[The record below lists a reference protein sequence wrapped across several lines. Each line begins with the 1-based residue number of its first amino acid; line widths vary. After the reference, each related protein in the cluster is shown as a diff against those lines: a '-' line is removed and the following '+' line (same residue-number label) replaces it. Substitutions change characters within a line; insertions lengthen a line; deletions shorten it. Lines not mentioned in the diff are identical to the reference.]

1 MGRTV
6 DETRRWV
13 VLLAVA
19 VGGAL
24 GSLGRYGLGLAV
36 PHERGQFGTATLLAN
51 VGGCLLIGV
60 LMMLIITIRDPH
72 PLLRPFAG
80 IGVLGG
86 FTTFST
92 FVVEAMDSAVTGRPG
107 LALLY
112 ATVSVLASLLAVA
125 AGMRATRLVVAYTR
139 RGAPS

>member
-1 MGRTV
+1 MPRSAGAV
-6 DETRRWV
+6 RRWQ

-24 GSLGRYGLGLAV
+24 GSLARYGLGLAL
-36 PHERGQFGTATLLAN
+36 PHERGLFATATLLTN
-51 VGGCLLIGV
+51 VVGCLLLGA
-60 LMMLIITIRDPH
+60 LMMVIITTRDPH

-92 FVVEAMDSAVTGRPG
+92 FVVETMDSALTGRPG

-112 ATVSVLASLLAVA
+112 AAVSVPASLLAVA
-125 AGMRATRLVVAYTR
+125 LGMRGTRLAVAYAR
-139 RGAPS
+139 RGALR

>member
-1 MGRTV
+1 MGRRV
-6 DETRRWV
+6 GEPHRWT

-24 GSLGRYGLGLAV
+24 GSLARYGLGLAL

-51 VGGCLLIGV
+51 IGGCLLIGV

-92 FVVEAMDSAVTGRPG
+92 FVVEAMDSALTGRPG

-112 ATVSVLASLLAVA
+112 AAVSVLASLLAVA
-125 AGMRATRLVVAYTR
+125 LGMRATRVAVTHVR
-139 RGAPS
+139 RGATP